1 MLLFMDNDSARHALI
16 RGGSPSAAS
25 AHLVGLFWREETLRR
40 AYTWVERV
48 PTASN
53 VADGPSRRRYEDL
66 RRMGAKWTDPRLVDA
81 RELAGLS
88 G

>member
-16 RGGSPSAAS
+16 RGGSPSTAS
-25 AHLVGLFWREETLRR
+25 AHLVSLFWREETLRR

-53 VADGPSRRRYEDL
+53 VADGPSRLKYGYL
-66 RRMGAKWTDPRLVDA
+66 KKLGAVWSEPRLVEA
-81 RELAGLS
+81 HELAGQL